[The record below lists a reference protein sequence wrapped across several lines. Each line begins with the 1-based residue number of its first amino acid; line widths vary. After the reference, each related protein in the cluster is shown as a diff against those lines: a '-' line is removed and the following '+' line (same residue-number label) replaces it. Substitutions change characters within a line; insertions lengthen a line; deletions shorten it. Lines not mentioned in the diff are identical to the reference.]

1 MKKLNLILLTSIILL
16 TVPFLKGHAQ
26 MAINSIPGS
35 SDDGAV
41 TLSEIPSSS
50 SVAVNQKAEKNF
62 RKDYKQATGAEW
74 YVLSDKSLMCRF
86 FIENILHRAFYTSH
100 GNWQYTISGYDGSK
114 LDNGVADKIKHVY
127 CNSRIVYVDQFD
139 LVDGKTFYIVEIH
152 DAGSIK
158 KVRVNEDEMEVVQEF
173 VKS

>member
-26 MAINSIPGS
+26 MAKTSIPGYS
-35 SDDGAV
+35 ENEAMI
-41 TLSEIPSSS
+41 LSNIPAGNSA
-50 SVAVNQKAEKNF
+50 AVNQKAEKNF
-62 RKDYKQATGAEW
+62 RKDYKTATGAEW

-86 FIENILHRAFYTSH
+86 FIDNILHRAFYTSH
-100 GNWQYTISGYDGSK
+100 GNWQFTISGYDGSK
-114 LDNGVADKIKHVY
+114 LDNDVADKIKHVY

-139 LVDGKTFYIVEIH
+139 LVDGKTFYIVELH
-152 DAGSIK
+152 DINFIRK
-158 KVRVNEDEMEVVQEF
+158 IRVNEDEMEVIQEF